1 MSRCFAKNGNDSLGG
16 TTKVRERTIRRIAA
30 LAGAAPIDSD
40 QLAGPDVV
48 IDSRLATPGAVF
60 VALPGEHADGHDF
73 IAAAA
78 ARGAVAAVCTRVTGA
93 PLEHLLVGDAE
104 RGLSDLARGVVAEAK
119 ASGLVCIGIT
129 GSSGKTS
136 TKDLLGQLL
145 AASGPTVSP
154 QGSFN
159 NEIGVP
165 LTALRVDDDTRYLV
179 SEMGARGGGHIAWLC
194 GIVPP
199 QVGVVL
205 NVGHAHLGEFG
216 SVAGIAQAKGE
227 LVEALPADG
236 WAVLNADDPLVLA
249 MASRTAARP
258 ATFSLAGEPD
268 AGQLRVW
275 AEAAEPDEL
284 ARYAFTLR
292 ASGAVEAAVP
302 VRLQGS
308 GRHQVANALA
318 AATAGLALGLPAAL
332 VADALSAATARS
344 RWRMELNRRADGV
357 LIVNDSYNA
366 NPDSMRAALS
376 TVVGMRRPGG
386 RLVAVLGDMLELGAD
401 AGAEHRALGVLA
413 AGLGFEVVALGGFAD
428 EIAAGVREASG
439 TVRVVADRA
448 AAVAV
453 AGADLQPSDV
463 VVVKAS
469 RGLSLDVVAD
479 ALASGTGD
487 AAGEPA

>member
-1 MSRCFAKNGNDSLGG
+1 M
-16 TTKVRERTIRRIAA
+16 RERTIRELAA
-30 LAGAAPIDSD
+30 LAGAAPVDSD
-40 QLAGPDVV
+40 RPVGPDVV
-48 IDSRLATPGAVF
+48 IDSRLATPGSVF
-60 VALPGEHADGHDF
+60 VALPGERVDGHDYL
-73 IAAAA
+73 AAAA
-78 ARGAVAAVCTRVTGA
+78 GRGAVAAVCTRTTDA
-93 PLEHLLVGDAE
+93 PLEHLLVSDAE
-104 RGLSDLARGVVAEAK
+104 RGLSDLARAVVAQAT
-119 ASGLVCIGIT
+119 ASGLVCLAIT

-136 TKDLLGQLL
+136 TKDLLGQVL
-145 AASGPTVSP
+145 AAAGPTVSP
-154 QGSFN
+154 EGSFN

-165 LTALRVDDDTRYLV
+165 LTALRIDDDTRYLV
-179 SEMGARGGGHIAWLC
+179 SEMGARGDGHIAWLC
-194 GIVPP
+194 SIVPP
-199 QVGVVL
+199 RIGVVL

-216 SVAGIAQAKGE
+216 SVAGIAAAKGE

-236 WAVLNADDPLVLA
+236 WAVLNADDPLVLG
-249 MASRTAARP
+249 MAARTGARL
-258 ATFSLAGEPD
+258 ATFSLAGEP
-268 AGQLRVW
+268 ASGELRVW
-275 AEAAEPDEL
+275 AADIAPDDL
-284 ARYAFTLR
+284 QRHAFTLR
-292 ASGAVEAAVP
+292 AAGTVEASVP
-302 VRLQGS
+302 VRLHGS

-318 AATAGLALGLPAAL
+318 AATAGLAAGLSAEL
-332 VADALSAATARS
+332 IADALSDATARS
-344 RWRMELNRRADGV
+344 RWRMQLSPRPDGV

-376 TVVGMRRPGG
+376 TVAGMRRPGG